1 MRVGEKTGNMDEML
15 NSIARY
21 YQEEF
26 EAVVKGLTTVIE
38 PVMIVFVGGMIGV
51 MVVALYLP
59 LFSAGDQF
67 M

>member
-1 MRVGEKTGNMDEML
+1 
-15 NSIARY
+15 
-21 YQEEF
+21 
-26 EAVVKGLTTVIE
+26 
-38 PVMIVFVGGMIGV
+38 VFVGGMIGV